1 MALKVLYSAEKTKG
15 YGLLFQPF
23 SHMTMAL
30 FGTSLA
36 IKRWLHLLIL
46 GKKNPMATSF
56 WHSTSI
62 QHTRVI

>member
-46 GKKNPMATSF
+46 EKKILWLRLFDTLHLF
-56 WHSTSI
+56 STLE
-62 QHTRVI
+62 

>member
-36 IKRWLHLLIL
+36 IKRWLHLLIW
-46 GKKNPMATSF
+46 GKKILWLRLFDTLHLF
-56 WHSTSI
+56 STLE
-62 QHTRVI
+62 